1 LNFFFFLQWNV
12 DNLWMKPCEV
22 DHNWST

>member
-1 LNFFFFLQWNV
+1 LDFFFFLQWNV